1 MGIVLAYSIFVG
13 LVFVI
18 WLLYVIKQYNKLDKS

>member
-18 WLLYVIKQYNKLDKS
+18 WLLYIIKQYNKLDEP

>member
-18 WLLYVIKQYNKLDKS
+18 WLLYVIKQYTKLDKY

>member
-1 MGIVLAYSIFVG
+1 MGIVFAYSIFVG

>member
-18 WLLYVIKQYNKLDKS
+18 WLLYVIKQYNKLD

>member
-1 MGIVLAYSIFVG
+1 MGFVLAYSIFVG

>member
-13 LVFVI
+13 LVFIV
-18 WLLYVIKQYNKLDKS
+18 WLLYVIRQYNKLD

>member
-18 WLLYVIKQYNKLDKS
+18 WLFYVIKQYNKLDKY

>member
-13 LVFVI
+13 LVFLI
-18 WLLYVIKQYNKLDKS
+18 WLLYVIRQYNKLDN

>member
-18 WLLYVIKQYNKLDKS
+18 WLFYVIKQYNKLD

>member
-13 LVFVI
+13 LMFVI
-18 WLLYVIKQYNKLDKS
+18 WLLYVINQYNKLD

>member
-18 WLLYVIKQYNKLDKS
+18 WLLYVIKQYNKLDKY

>member
-18 WLLYVIKQYNKLDKS
+18 WLLYVIRQYNKLDKS